1 MNQMLDKNS
10 AKLLR
15 IFYASLTTW
24 LLLYHDTLW
33 SMVQIWWRSETFAHG
48 FLIFPIAIYLI
59 WDKRSRFFTT
69 EKKPDGVFAGGVMV
83 LVVIWALAKAVDVVV
98 IQQLMVILMLPA
110 LVGTVF
116 GLKLFKQYMFP
127 LLYLVFAVP
136 FGEFLIPRLQD
147 FTAIMTVWGLQLSG
161 VPVYNEGMFIS
172 IPEGDFEVAVAC
184 SGIRYLIASLA
195 LGTIYAYL
203 TYTKLY
209 KQIIFVAASLVVP
222 VIANGV
228 RAYGIVMIAH
238 LSDMKYATGVD
249 HLIYGWLFFGV
260 VIFILFYIGS
270 FWQDKPG
277 SEKANAVVSDASISQ
292 YHYKAVLPFAIF
304 LLGPAVYMWMS
315 YIPHSNN
322 ITLKMPEVFAP
333 WEQSET
339 KQQKWQPEF
348 VNPDSEIQATFEN
361 TDNSQTVYYYANEY
375 QFEFQNKELVNAVNR
390 IFRQKHWVLVSSKV
404 FSLKN
409 SELEEL
415 IVRNNKEKL
424 LIWNWYK
431 VNGMNLI
438 HPIKIKIAQAAGKLT
453 GLHRGGKFKALATV
467 FYESPEEARKILSQF
482 LEQNPQILTDDQGNR
497 VKK

>member
-1 MNQMLDKNS
+1 MNQMPDNNS

-15 IFYASLTTW
+15 IFYVALATW
-24 LLLYHDTLW
+24 LLLYHDTVW

-48 FLIFPIAIYLI
+48 FLIFPISIYLI

-69 EKKPDGVFAGGVMV
+69 EKKPDGLFAGGLIV

-98 IQQLMVILMLPA
+98 IQQLMVVLMLPA
-110 LVGTVF
+110 LVGAVF
-116 GLKLFKQYMFP
+116 GLKLFKQYLFP

-147 FTAIMTVWGLQLSG
+147 ITAIMTVWGLQISG
-161 VPVYNEGMFIS
+161 VPVYTEGMFIS

-195 LGTIYAYL
+195 LGTLYAYL

-209 KQIIFVAASLVVP
+209 KQIIFVTASLVVP
-222 VIANGV
+222 IIANGV

-270 FWQDKPG
+270 FWQDKPE
-277 SEKANAVVSDASISQ
+277 SKKTNTLPSDNSIS
-292 YHYKAVLPFAIF
+292 HYNYIAIF
-304 LLGPAVYMWMS
+304 PFVILLLGPVINMWMT
-315 YIPHSNN
+315 YTPVQNN
-322 ITLKMPEVFAP
+322 TSLKVPETALP
-333 WEQSET
+333 WKVDYSSQNY
-339 KQQKWQPEF
+339 WLPAF
-348 VNPDSEIQATFEN
+348 NNPDSEIHATFKN
-361 TDNSQTVYYYANEY
+361 LSDNKTIYYYANEY
-375 QFEFQNKELVNAVNR
+375 QFETQDKELVNAVNQ
-390 IFRQKHWVLVSSKV
+390 IFRPKKWIQVNRTNIR
-404 FSLKN
+404 FNN

-415 IVRNNKEKL
+415 IVRNNNEKL
-424 LIWNWYK
+424 LIWNWYN
-431 VNGMNLI
+431 VNGMNLT

-453 GLHRGGKFKALATV
+453 GLHRGGKFKAMATV
-467 FYESPEEARKILSQF
+467 FYESPEEARSTLRKF
-482 LEQNPQILTDDQGNR
+482 LEQNPTILTDAQDNS